1 MDDDDDPIVQRPD
14 ETRIQ
19 PPRPVP
25 PPTDPDAV
33 HVVHEEE
40 RVRVLP
46 DADEVNVMH
55 EEERVRVL
63 PDGTVLRERDRI
75 EQEQSWFRRY
85 LPWVLIAIL
94 GLLIIA
100 GLVLWYVTKSDN
112 KTVPAVVGLQGD
124 AAVNRLQ
131 NDGFKV
137 QIVRQS
143 SARPAGVVFGQNPAS
158 GASVSKGST
167 VRLLVSRGK
176 ALVTVPNAVGLTQV
190 DARGKL
196 VNAGFAVITAQV
208 PSDQPVGTVTAQDPA
223 AGTRVAPGTKVHINV
238 SKGKAAVPI
247 PNEVGN
253 TLANATPELE
263 AKGFKVTTT
272 PVPSSSAADTVVSQS
287 PASGSAPKGSTIQLN
302 VSQGP
307 TATTT
312 TTTATVTTP
321 TTPTTT
327 VTTPTTTV
335 TTATSTTGAVTTP

>member
-1 MDDDDDPIVQRPD
+1 MHDDDDPIVQRPD

-19 PPRPVP
+19 PRPVP
-25 PPTDPDAV
+25 PLTDPDAV

-63 PDGTVLRERDRI
+63 PDGTVIRERDRV

-85 LPWVLIAIL
+85 LPWILIAIL

-100 GLVLWYVTKSDN
+100 GLVLWYVTKSDT
-112 KTVPAVVGLQGD
+112 KTVPTVVGLRSD

-137 QIVRQS
+137 QIVPQS
-143 SARPAGVVFGQNPAS
+143 STRPAGVVFGQNPAG

-167 VRLLVSRGK
+167 VRLLVSKGRS
-176 ALVTVPNAVGLTQV
+176 LVTVPNAVGLSQV
-190 DARGKL
+190 DARNRL

-238 SKGKAAVPI
+238 SKGKAVVPV
-247 PNEVGN
+247 PSEVGN
-253 TLANATPELE
+253 TLSNATAELE
-263 AKGFKVTTT
+263 AKGFKVVTT
-272 PVPSSSAADTVVSQS
+272 PVPSSSPADTVVSQS
-287 PASGSAPKGSTIQLN
+287 PASGSAPKGSTVQLN

-307 TATTT
+307 SAT
-312 TTTATVTTP
+312 TTTATV

-335 TTATSTTGAVTTP
+335 TTPTTTTATVTTPTVTTP

>member
-1 MDDDDDPIVQRPD
+1 MHDDDDPIVQRPD

-19 PPRPVP
+19 PPPSPRPVP
-25 PPTDPDAV
+25 PLTDPDAV

-46 DADEVNVMH
+46 D
-55 EEERVRVL
+55 
-63 PDGTVLRERDRI
+63 GTVLREHDRV

-85 LPWVLIAIL
+85 LPWILIAIL

-100 GLVLWYVTKSDN
+100 GLVLWYVTKSDT
-112 KTVPAVVGLQGD
+112 KTVPTVVGLRSD

-137 QIVRQS
+137 QIVPQS
-143 SARPAGVVFGQNPAS
+143 STRAAGVVFGQNPAG

-167 VRLLVSRGK
+167 VRLLVSKGRS
-176 ALVTVPNAVGLTQV
+176 LVTVPNAVGLAQV
-190 DARGKL
+190 DARTKL

-238 SKGKAAVPI
+238 SKGKADVPV
-247 PNEVGN
+247 PSEVGN
-253 TLANATPELE
+253 TLSNATAELE
-263 AKGFKVTTT
+263 AKGFKVAPT
-272 PVPSSSAADTVVSQS
+272 PVPSSSPADTVVSQS
-287 PASGSAPKGSTIQLN
+287 PAGGSAPKGSTVQLN

-307 TATTT
+307 SAT

-335 TTATSTTGAVTTP
+335 TTPTTTTTTVTTPTVTTP